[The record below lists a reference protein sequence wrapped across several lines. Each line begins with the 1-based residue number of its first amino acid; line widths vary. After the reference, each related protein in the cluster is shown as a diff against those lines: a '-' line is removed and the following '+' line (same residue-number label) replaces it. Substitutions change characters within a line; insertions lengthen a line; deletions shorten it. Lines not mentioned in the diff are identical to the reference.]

1 MIKAASVGLGWW
13 SDELAKSIQGKNRK
27 IKIVSCYS
35 NSKNKQINFSKKYKT
50 DIHETYNS
58 VVKDPNIDAVI
69 LTTPHSLHSQHS
81 IKRSLPIEPFPTTPI
96 RKVPESIPKPP
107 SILQQP
113 KIQPM
118 QIKITPLSFEDITN
132 ISRASEIVRDILNEL
147 PNIIQP
153 GITTDAI
160 DEFVHNSLI
169 EQNAYP
175 GKCYIYIF
183 PQT

>member
-1 MIKAASVGLGWW
+1 MIFKR
-13 SDELAKSIQGKNRK
+13 SI
-27 IKIVSCYS
+27 
-35 NSKNKQINFSKKYKT
+35 INDNYKT
-50 DIHETYNS
+50 TKLIINAIQNRGISITKTS
-58 VVKDPNIDAVI
+58 SASSAAPPPPP
-69 LTTPHSLHSQHS
+69 LTQPASHSQHS
-81 IKRSLPIEPFPTTPI
+81 IKRSSPIEPFPTTPI

-175 GKCYIYIF
+175 GTFYI
-183 PQT
+183 

>member
-1 MIKAASVGLGWW
+1 MMIFKR
-13 SDELAKSIQGKNRK
+13 SI
-27 IKIVSCYS
+27 
-35 NSKNKQINFSKKYKT
+35 INNNYKT
-50 DIHETYNS
+50 TKLIIN
-58 VVKDPNIDAVI
+58 VI
-69 LTTPHSLHSQHS
+69 QNRGISITKTSSASSAAAPPPPLTQPASHSQHS
-81 IKRSLPIEPFPTTPI
+81 IKRSSPIEPFPTTPI

-107 SILQQP
+107 SILQQS

>member
-1 MIKAASVGLGWW
+1 MMIFKR
-13 SDELAKSIQGKNRK
+13 SI
-27 IKIVSCYS
+27 
-35 NSKNKQINFSKKYKT
+35 INNNYKT
-50 DIHETYNS
+50 T
-58 VVKDPNIDAVI
+58 KVI
-69 LTTPHSLHSQHS
+69 INVIQNRGISITKTSSASSAAAAAAPPPPPPLTQPASHSQHS

-107 SILQQP
+107 SILQQS

-175 GKCYIYIF
+175 GKFYI
-183 PQT
+183 